1 MGRCSSRQAAHR
13 LYPDGRP
20 AFRSGPAM
28 TTPAALT
35 LDPAQPRP
43 WRTVLLP
50 YALLA
55 PAMAVT
61 LVVVFLPMVEA
72 VATSLTDLILW
83 KPNASRFVGFG
94 NYWKLLQDPVFWTA
108 LGHTA
113 VWIGLTVPLQMGLG
127 LVAALLLDRDF
138 PWRGLARALIIIPW
152 ALPSVVI
159 ALMWRWIYDPTTGV
173 LNDLLI
179 HLSLIR
185 SAVPWLADPD
195 KALYAVIAT
204 LTWQGFPFFAVMI
217 LAGLQGIP
225 RSQYEAAS
233 IDGASAWRQ
242 FRHITLPGIAPVLA
256 TAGLLRVIW
265 VANSMD
271 VIFVMTGGGPGT
283 ATTTLPL
290 YAFVKARQNLDFG
303 YGTAIAVTFTIL
315 LGSVVALYI
324 ARTMREV
331 EP

>member
-1 MGRCSSRQAAHR
+1 MST
-13 LYPDGRP
+13 LDE
-20 AFRSGPAM
+20 M
-28 TTPAALT
+28 AALEGA
-35 LDPAQPRP
+35 PPPRFS
-43 WRTVLLP
+43 RARLMP

-55 PAMAVT
+55 PAVLVVA
-61 LVVVFLPMVEA
+61 VVVFLPMIEA
-72 VATSLTDLILW
+72 VVTSFYELILFR
-83 KPNASRFVGFG
+83 PNASRFVGLA
-94 NYWKLLQDPVFWTA
+94 NYVKLFADPVFWEA

-113 VWIGLTVPLQMGLG
+113 LWIGLTVPLQMGLG
-127 LVAALLLDRDF
+127 LVAAILLNRDF
-138 PWRGLARALIIIPW
+138 AWRGLARALVIIPW

-159 ALMWRWIYDPTTGV
+159 ALMWRWIYDPNIGV
-173 LNDLLI
+173 LNDLLLY
-179 HLSLIR
+179 LSVITA
-185 SAVPWLADPD
+185 AVPWLADPGI
-195 KALYAVIAT
+195 ALYAIIGT

-217 LAGLQGIP
+217 LAALQGIP
-225 RSQYEAAS
+225 KSQYEAAS

-271 VIFVMTGGGPGT
+271 VIFVMTSGGPGY

-303 YGTAIAVTFTIL
+303 YGSSIAVTFTLI
-315 LGSVVALYI
+315 LGSAVAIYI

-331 EP
+331 ER